1 MNLSGSIRQ
10 LLQEVGP
17 GLRISASAYDT
28 AWVARL
34 AEVDKPLGEEAL
46 EWLRAHQL
54 ADGSWGAEEPHYYH
68 DRLVCTLATMI
79 ALAKHGRGE
88 DEKRWHRAQLALEKI
103 AKGLG
108 ADPAGETVGFEMIV
122 PTLMEEAA
130 ALGLIRG
137 NQDPALERL
146 RYYRAAKLAA
156 LKGHKINRDVTL
168 AFSTEMV
175 GANGL
180 DLLNLANLQE
190 VNGSVAYSPAA
201 TAFYILYVSPH
212 DAAGLEYLRTYAVD
226 GAVPYVVPID
236 VFEHAWPL
244 WYLSLNGIPGGETL
258 ARCQPHLDFLESA
271 WIPGQ
276 GIASVAGLSFTDG
289 DATSMTF
296 DVLRRF
302 DRPVDLE
309 GVRYY
314 EEKDLFR
321 CYRLEANPSISTN
334 VHALSALRQAGL
346 DAQHPMV
353 IKVLDFLKRT
363 QSLQLFWFDKWHAS
377 PYYST
382 GHAVVASAGYTDD
395 LVRNA
400 VFWILETQN
409 EDGSWGYYL
418 PTAEE
423 TAYCLQALVAWQRA
437 GNPVAP
443 EAIKKGAVWLADHA
457 GLPYPPLWIG
467 KCLYCPELVVHSA
480 ILCTLALVD
489 QE

>member
-1 MNLSGSIRQ
+1 MNHLGRIHQ
-10 LLQEVGP
+10 LLEEVGP
-17 GLRISASAYDT
+17 GLRISRSAYDT

-34 AEVDKPLGEEAL
+34 TELDEPLGEEAL

-54 ADGSWGAEEPHYYH
+54 PDGSWGAEEPYYYH

-79 ALAKHGRGE
+79 ALAKHRRAE
-88 DEKRWHRAQLALEKI
+88 DRKRWRRGQLALEWI
-103 AKGLG
+103 VKGLG
-108 ADPAGETVGFEMIV
+108 MDPAGETVGFEMIV
-122 PTLMEEAA
+122 PTLIDEAA
-130 ALGLIRG
+130 ALGLIQE
-137 NQDPALERL
+137 NPDPALQRL
-146 RYYRAAKLAA
+146 TYYRAAKLAA

-201 TAFYILYVSPH
+201 TAFYALHMAP
-212 DAAGLEYLRTYAVD
+212 DDRAALEYLHTYAVE
-226 GAVPYVVPID
+226 GALPYVVPID

-244 WYLSLNGIPGGETL
+244 WYLTLDGLPTGETL
-258 ARCQPHLDFLESA
+258 RLCQPHLDFLESA

-302 DRPVDLE
+302 DRPVDLD

-314 EEKDLFR
+314 EEADLFR

-334 VHALSALRQAGL
+334 VHVLSALRQAGL
-346 DAQHPMV
+346 DAGHPMV
-353 IKVLDFLKRT
+353 TKVLDFLQRT
-363 QSLQLFWFDKWHAS
+363 QTLQLFWFDKWHAS

-382 GHAVVASAGYTDD
+382 GHAIVASAGYTDD

-409 EDGSWGYYL
+409 ADGSWGYYL

-423 TAYCLQALVAWQRA
+423 TAYCLQALVAWRRA
-437 GNPVAP
+437 GHQVAAGTI
-443 EAIKKGAVWLADHA
+443 EKGAAWLADHVDQ
-457 GLPYPPLWIG
+457 PYPPLWIG
-467 KCLYCPELVVHSA
+467 KCLYCPELVVRSA
-480 ILCTLALVD
+480 ILCALALVD
-489 QE
+489 GE